1 MNYLS
6 TGLAVLVGVFAILYF
21 NSLEKIDKKDFQI
34 SELRLSIELQNA
46 LVNQFRVNES
56 KLREEVERKS
66 SELSKKVNKINTP
79 KYTQVKKEQKE
90 SEAAISACDTFVV
103 ELVEV
108 FYE

>member
-6 TGLAVLVGVFAILYF
+6 VGLAVLAVMFSILYF
-21 NSLEKIDKKDFQI
+21 NSLEKIEEKDFQI
-34 SELRLSIELQNA
+34 SELRLSIEIQNA
-46 LVNQFRVNES
+46 IVNQFRANER

-66 SELSKKVNKINTP
+66 SELAKKINKINTP
-79 KYTQVKKEQKE
+79 KYAPVKEVADI
-90 SEAAISACDTFVV
+90 SECDIFVA

>member
-6 TGLAVLVGVFAILYF
+6 TGLAVLVVVFAILYF

-66 SELSKKVNKINTP
+66 SELSKKIGKINTP
-79 KYTQVKKEQKE
+79 KYIQVEKEQKE
-90 SEAAISACDTFVV
+90 SGETISACDTFVA